1 MTDSIVSKDC
11 IKRILKDLSNLDSK
25 LLEENNIFY
34 SHDEE
39 NILKGYAMIIGP
51 DDSLYA
57 NGYYFFEIN
66 FTKDYPFQPPKVL
79 FKTYDGVT
87 RFHPNLYRNGK
98 VCLSILNTWRG
109 ESWSACQTLS
119 TILMTLVT
127 LFTNEPFLNE
137 PGIKPS
143 HAQYNDY
150 HQIIQFKNI
159 QHSILRYIISEHVP
173 ENFEIFFPII
183 SEYFN
188 KNKGNIIE
196 SCDKLLS
203 KKIDRTYHVSIY
215 NMTTIVNYKNLHNT
229 LMKIAN
235 HD

>member
-1 MTDSIVSKDC
+1 MEDIIISKEC

-34 SHDEE
+34 CHDEE
-39 NILKGYAMIIGP
+39 NIMKGYAMIIGP
-51 DDSLYA
+51 EDSIYA
-57 NGYYFFEIN
+57 YGYYFFEIN
-66 FTKDYPFQPPKVL
+66 FTRDYPFQPPKVV

-119 TILMTLVT
+119 TVLMTLVT

-137 PGIKPS
+137 PGIRET

-150 HQIIQFKNI
+150 HQIIKFKNI

-173 ENFEIFFPII
+173 ENFEIFYPII
-183 SEYFN
+183 SDYFD
-188 KNKGNIIE
+188 KNKE
-196 SCDKLLS
+196 SIMGLCNKYMKQKVDN
-203 KKIDRTYHVSIY
+203 TYQVSMY
-215 NMTTIVNYKNLHNT
+215 NMVASVNYKKLQKTLKDVTNL
-229 LMKIAN
+229 
-235 HD
+235 